1 MKNALLIA
9 IALIMGMQISHAQK
23 GKVLVERNGKV
34 GIGTSQPDE
43 LLTVKGVIHTRE
55 VKVDMKGALAPD
67 YVFEY
72 FFDGQSD
79 LNPAYTRIELS
90 DLKDY
95 LEENK
100 HLPGI
105 PSAKKL
111 SDDGMMLREMNLK
124 LLEKIEELTL
134 FTIEQQ
140 EQIDRLNKRLDKLQ
154 NDEK

>member
-1 MKNALLIA
+1 MLQRQKLLLVPTLELFLLMLKI
-9 IALIMGMQISHAQK
+9 
-23 GKVLVERNGKV
+23 LVERNGKV

-79 LNPAYTRIELS
+79 LNPNYSLMELS

-95 LEENK
+95 LEEKK

-105 PSAKKL
+105 PSAKQI
-111 SDDGMMLREMNLK
+111 SDEGLMLRQMNLK
-124 LLEKIEELTL
+124 LLEKVEELTL
-134 FTIEQQ
+134 YTIEQQ
-140 EQIDRLNKRLDKLQ
+140 EQIDRLNERLDKLQ
-154 NDEK
+154 NDQN